1 LRTIRNWQTFAVS
14 SVENDSQLAPPSE
27 RLFSGPW
34 AAISTSGY
42 PEPPATASCPPC
54 VRSGRMAGGF
64 VLEPM
69 ERKMNP
75 ERWTWLDLMIVVIVL
90 CMILGPL

>member
-1 LRTIRNWQTFAVS
+1 
-14 SVENDSQLAPPSE
+14 
-27 RLFSGPW
+27 
-34 AAISTSGY
+34 
-42 PEPPATASCPPC
+42 
-54 VRSGRMAGGF
+54 MAGGF